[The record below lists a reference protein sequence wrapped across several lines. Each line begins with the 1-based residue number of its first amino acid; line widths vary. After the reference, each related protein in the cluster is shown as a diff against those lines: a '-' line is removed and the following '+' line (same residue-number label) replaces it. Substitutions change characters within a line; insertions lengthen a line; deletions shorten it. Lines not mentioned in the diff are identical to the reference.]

1 MPAAYADSFRNV
13 PPETWAAFARR
24 LFREDREGLH
34 LRYDPRLREAVAPAF
49 APGAVAPDLWPLFDA
64 FAGLPLGLIRGANS
78 NLLSVETADE
88 MRRRRPTWSMARCP
102 SGPRALPRRAGGAGG
117 DFRGSGEGV
126 MSNIEMIEA
135 AAARAEGVVRRTPL
149 LSSPFLDEIAGR
161 PVHVKCE
168 ALQHTGSFKFRGGW
182 SALSALPEDVRARG
196 VLAFSSGNHAQGVA
210 RAAELHGVPATI
222 IMPQDAPRL
231 KIENTR
237 AMGAEVVLYD
247 RAGGEDRN
255 EIGARFRD
263 ERGLTLIK
271 PFDEPQ
277 VIAGQGT
284 CGLEIA
290 EQAAEIGITEA
301 TVLTCCGGG
310 GLTSGIAL
318 ALEAKAPGMR
328 VRPVEPEGFDD
339 TARSL
344 ASGGIVRNEGP
355 EAGFCDAILTPA
367 PGEMTF
373 AVMQRLCGPGIVV
386 TEETG
391 ARGDAP
397 CVRAAEGR
405 GGARRRRGA
414 GRRAV
419 PRGRAGGRAG
429 DRHDL
434 GRERGPGGFRRG
446 AGGGLRRHSAGV
458 ASAARA
464 RPAPM

>member
-1 MPAAYADSFRNV
+1 
-13 PPETWAAFARR
+13 
-24 LFREDREGLH
+24 
-34 LRYDPRLREAVAPAF
+34 
-49 APGAVAPDLWPLFDA
+49 
-64 FAGLPLGLIRGANS
+64 
-78 NLLSVETADE
+78 
-88 MRRRRPTWSMARCP
+88 
-102 SGPRALPRRAGGAGG
+102 
-117 DFRGSGEGV
+117 

-231 KIENTR
+231 KIANTR

-255 EIGARFRD
+255 EIGARLRD

-271 PFDEPQ
+271 TLRRA
-277 VIAGQGT
+277 AGDRGAGDLWPRDRRT
-284 CGLEIA
+284 
-290 EQAAEIGITEA
+290 
-301 TVLTCCGGG
+301 GGG
-310 GLTSGIAL
+310 DRDHGGDRADLLRRRWPDLRHRAGAGG
-318 ALEAKAPGMR
+318 ARAGDA
-328 VRPVEPEGFDD
+328 RPTGGAGGFDD

-344 ASGGIVRNEGP
+344 ASGGIMRNNGP

-386 TEETG
+386 TEDQVRSAMRHAFERLKVVAEPGG
-391 ARGDAP
+391 AVALAAALFHGDALEDGP
-397 CVRAAEGR
+397 VIATISGGNVDRSVFAEVLAEG
-405 GGARRRRGA
+405 
-414 GRRAV
+414 
-419 PRGRAGGRAG
+419 
-429 DRHDL
+429 
-434 GRERGPGGFRRG
+434 
-446 AGGGLRRHSAGV
+446 
-458 ASAARA
+458 
-464 RPAPM
+464 